1 MNPRKSPLPL
11 VFSAVSV
18 VAVLAVLAVLDL
30 LGVLPPA
37 EAQLPRPTAAPYNTT
52 QLRSYVTTAAF
63 PWQITVCKGTS
74 YGGDYKD
81 LSEALEAIPV
91 RFPTRGV
98 NQRVLVKLYPCDT
111 NATNGP
117 HYEEISI
124 VVPSWVTLQGES
136 ASWNSATDQ
145 TGRVVIRLTGTSGI
159 LVSSGPGASYVNVYF
174 QQANAAPTGAI
185 SIVDVSSPSPSAF
198 TNVQI
203 QATNATGFPVKL
215 LTVSGNLVAHGLGL
229 SSVSSP
235 NITGLFF
242 SGTGNGRLVGG
253 AINISSGVGV
263 ENAGSGAVRLYGT
276 YFISTTA
283 LADLKRSSSGV
294 LEVLGVDYLTESGII
309 TGKPLRT
316 DSVVLDQTCQILTGT
331 GTPEGVVAAPFCS
344 LFLRQDGTATTTLY
358 VKTTGTGNTGWTAK

>member
-1 MNPRKSPLPL
+1 MKPKSPIPFL
-11 VFSAVSV
+11 FSAVSV
-18 VAVLAVLAVLDL
+18 LGALAVLAVLDL

-37 EAQLPRPTAAPYNTT
+37 EAQLPRPSIAPYNTT
-52 QLRSYVTTAAF
+52 QLRQYATSAAF
-63 PWQITVCKGTS
+63 PWTITVCKGVH

-81 LSEALEAIPV
+81 LSEALEAIPA

-98 NQRVLVKLYPCDT
+98 NQRILVKLYPCDT
-111 NATNGP
+111 IANNGP
-117 HYEEISI
+117 HYEETAL
-124 VVPSWVTLQGES
+124 VVPSWVTIQGES
-136 ASWNSATDQ
+136 APWNSATDQ
-145 TGRVVIRLTGTSGI
+145 TGRVVIRLIGTSGT
-159 LVSSGPGASYVNVYF
+159 LVTTGQGASYVNVYF

-185 SIVDVSSPSPSAF
+185 SVVDVSSPSPSSF

-253 AINISSGVGV
+253 AINISGGVGV

-294 LEVLGVDYLTESGII
+294 LEVLGVDYLAESGII
-309 TGKPLRT
+309 TGKPVRT

-331 GTPEGVVAAPFCS
+331 GSPEGITPAPVCS
-344 LFLRQDGTATTTLY
+344 IFLRQDGSATTTLY
-358 VKTTGTGNTGWTAK
+358 VKTTGTNGNTGWTAK